1 MKTSTALV
9 IANTQRHK
17 NRLVKQLN
25 ATGLFA
31 RIQPLGS
38 TSALFRH
45 LQAEGADMVCWA
57 MEKKTDRGKW
67 IQRLQSNETWH
78 DLPLIAFAEDRQSLL
93 DGFEMGASD
102 AVSMEIDPR
111 ELSARMHRHLQRW
124 QRLLEL
130 RKSQEQLQK
139 MALTDPLT
147 GLGNRATFDLS
158 IKQAVARAQRSGI
171 PCSLLLV
178 DLDHFKTINDTLGHP
193 AGDRILQQVAAAIEA
208 SSRNADIC
216 CRYGGEEFAVIL
228 PDTKARSAE
237 ILAQRIHRQIARIS
251 TMEPAGHPSITV
263 SIGISSATRRDN
275 GQAQQLIEA
284 ADQALYLAKEN
295 GRNRTEIWRADV
307 LFPQAAFSYQQ
318 PPQLAFGT

>member
-9 IANTQRHK
+9 IANTQRRK
-17 NRLVKQLN
+17 TRLIKQLN

-31 RIQPLGS
+31 RIKPLGS

-45 LQAEGADMVCWA
+45 LKAEGADMICWA
-57 MEKKTDRGKW
+57 MEKKTDRGSW
-67 IQRLQSNETWH
+67 IQRMQANEDWH

-93 DGFEMGASD
+93 DGFALGASD
-102 AVSMEIDPR
+102 AVPMGIDSR

-147 GLGNRATFDLS
+147 GIGNRATFDLS

-178 DLDHFKTINDTLGHP
+178 DLDHFKRINDTQGHP
-193 AGDRILQQVAAAIEA
+193 AGDRILQQVATAIEA
-208 SSRNADIC
+208 SSRNADVC

-228 PDTKARSAE
+228 PDTKANSAE
-237 ILAQRIHRQIARIS
+237 ILARRIHQQIARIS
-251 TMEPAGHPSITV
+251 AARAQDHPPITV
-263 SIGISSATRRDN
+263 SIGISSASRRDN
-275 GQAQQLIEA
+275 CQAPELIEA

-295 GRNRTEIWRADV
+295 GRNRTEIWRPDTLIPKV
-307 LFPQAAFSYQQ
+307 SFSYHQ